1 MESTT
6 TPTPSPSRALLE
18 RIAALRSRLDREH
31 GSAEAPIAPPHR
43 VEMPADLRLTARAA
57 KLLHDARDL
66 LEELKSLAEHP
77 DVGDEDGVLH
87 PPHREAAGILDV
99 VLRTLLHLPT
109 EAAAQLRLCEG
120 LNMCLVGVHDRI
132 GLVRSGLSRQDDERR
147 QLDTLANLL
156 RDLDADRVP
165 PLDSFLAIA
174 RSIVDDV
181 GRGQPLR
188 FRPCPAADSA
198 LFAAS
203 QGLAMAQ
210 VQAWVL
216 RAEFPQR
223 TRLAEAIVPAL
234 VHDVGMLH
242 VPARILF
249 HDGPLDDD
257 ARRIVH
263 EHPRHS
269 GDIVRRLWPGGGW
282 PIEVA
287 EDHHERLDG
296 SGYPCGKLAHHV
308 GEAARLAMACDV
320 YAALRSPRHYRSAL
334 EPAAALADVLSLSEV
349 GLLDPLQTE
358 KLLRL
363 TFHPVGSLVQLSD
376 GSTALVVGTPK
387 ALAAAGK
394 ATVLPLRRADGQLPP
409 PWPID
414 LGETPNLTIARALSP
429 RERARIL
436 GRAHPLLV

>member
-6 TPTPSPSRALLE
+6 TKPSSSRSLLE

-31 GSAEAPIAPPHR
+31 GAAETPIAPPHR
-43 VEMPADLRLTARAA
+43 IELPPDYRLTGRAA
-57 KLLHDARDL
+57 KLLHESRDL

-77 DVGDEDGVLH
+77 DVGDELGILH
-87 PPHREAAGILDV
+87 PPHREAAGMLDV

-120 LNMCLVGVHDRI
+120 LQMCLVGVRDRI
-132 GLVRSGLSRQDDERR
+132 GLVRTGLTREDDERR

-156 RDLDADRVP
+156 GDLDDGRVP
-165 PLDSFLAIA
+165 PLDAFLAIA

-188 FRPCPAADSA
+188 FRPCPTADSA
-198 LFAAS
+198 LFAAT

-210 VQAWVL
+210 VQAWIL
-216 RAEFPQR
+216 RAEIPHR
-223 TRLAEAIVPAL
+223 GRLAEAIVPAL

-242 VPARILF
+242 VPAEILF
-249 HDGPLDDD
+249 REGPLDDE
-257 ARRIVH
+257 ARRILH

-269 GDIVRRLWPGGGW
+269 GRIVRRLWPGGGW
-282 PIEVA
+282 PVEVA

-296 SGYPCGKLAHHV
+296 SGYPCGKLAHHL
-308 GEAARLAMACDV
+308 GEPARLAMACDV
-320 YAALRSPRHYRSAL
+320 YAALRSPRPHRSAL
-334 EPAAALADVLSLSEV
+334 EPSASLSDALSMSEV

-363 TFHPVGSLVQLSD
+363 TFHPVGSIVQLSD

-387 ALAAAGK
+387 ALAQAGK

-414 LGETPNLTIARALSP
+414 LGETPNLTISRALSP
-429 RERARIL
+429 RERARLL